1 MASIVHKQE
10 IRGKRH
16 HIVIRVTPK
25 SAKGRAML
33 AKFKK
38 EVKAFHARWER
49 TFPKKKKNT

>member
-10 IRGKRH
+10 IKGKRH
-16 HIVIRVTPK
+16 HIVIHVTPK

-38 EVKAFHARWER
+38 EARAFNARWKKS
-49 TFPKKKKNT
+49 FKKKGK